1 MPSRSIRTPLLFTLG
16 AMSAVGPLATDMYLP
31 SLPQVADELG
41 VSAATIQL
49 TLTAFMVGLAFGQ
62 LMVGPLSD
70 GLGRRRPLLVSL
82 VVLAAAG
89 VACAVAP
96 SAAVLI
102 AARLVQ
108 GVSSGVGMVI
118 ARAVVSDL
126 AEGRQAART
135 YSLLTVIVGV
145 APILAPPIG
154 VVVAGPFGW
163 RGVFWVLTGF
173 AVVLLAIV
181 WRVLPET
188 LPPERRHPVR
198 FRAFAGSAVA
208 VLTTRVYVCYTVAFA
223 MTYGALFGYISA
235 SSFVVQ
241 ESMGYSSTVYAVVF
255 ACNAVGLTAANAANS
270 RLVGRF
276 HPRALLTAGIGA
288 TCTASVL
295 LTVIAAAGPDAH
307 WPLLA
312 AMFLLACSTGFVF
325 GNATALALERVRD
338 RAGTGSAVLGAL
350 QFAVGAVVSPL
361 VGLGGGPMP
370 MALTVLGCAVIAA
383 AAFLTAG
390 GPARRGVTAATRSAR
405 AADR

>member
-1 MPSRSIRTPLLFTLG
+1 M
-16 AMSAVGPLATDMYLP
+16 
-31 SLPQVADELG
+31 
-41 VSAATIQL
+41 
-49 TLTAFMVGLAFGQ
+49 
-62 LMVGPLSD
+62 
-70 GLGRRRPLLVSL
+70 
-82 VVLAAAG
+82 
-89 VACAVAP
+89 
-96 SAAVLI
+96 
-102 AARLVQ
+102 
-108 GVSSGVGMVI
+108 SSGVGMVV

-135 YSLLTVIVGV
+135 YSLLTVIVAV

-154 VVVAGPFGW
+154 V
-163 RGVFWVLTGF
+163 
-173 AVVLLAIV
+173 
-181 WRVLPET
+181 
-188 LPPERRHPVR
+188 
-198 FRAFAGSAVA
+198 AVA

-255 ACNAVGLTAANAANS
+255 ACNAVRLTAANAANS

-288 TCTASVL
+288 TCAASAL
-295 LTVIAAAGPDAH
+295 LTVIAAVGRDAH

-325 GNATALALERVRD
+325 GNATALALDRVRD

-383 AAFLTAG
+383 AFLAAG

-405 AADR
+405 AAER